1 MVQFVS
7 QLYSWLMTHVISFD
21 FKYISACYGED
32 TRLPTALYLGLIT
45 TSSNYRTEQ
54 NIRLGLTA
62 SLLAGR
68 VAGFPQIL
76 LGPGQPSEN
85 RALTAPYFQR
95 YLPKTGWRAIP
106 VLVCS
111 RHHAYRVPP
120 LGVRKW
126 ILKDIVF

>member
-1 MVQFVS
+1 MSNFENILQFLLFS
-7 QLYSWLMTHVISFD
+7 IALDMSRITHFLAEIMNP
-21 FKYISACYGED
+21 KNSASGNFL
-32 TRLPTALYLGLIT
+32 TFFMSA
-45 TSSNYRTEQ
+45 EQ
-54 NIRLGLTA
+54 NKRLGLTA

-76 LGPGQPSEN
+76 PGPGQPSEN

-120 LGVRKW
+120 LVVRK
-126 ILKDIVF
+126 